1 MKAAKGF
8 YFAGLILSLLVG
20 IWHFFVPAM
29 FQWSSYIPAEYE
41 NLIVGINWTNY
52 FFSLL
57 LTGLSAILLY
67 WSRKV
72 FAGSREA
79 FFIFGFM
86 VFVWLNRALIGF
98 VYPWPLEPVPAAAI
112 GQLAAAILIFALLL
126 AAFVLLRREK
136 AR

>member
-1 MKAAKGF
+1 MRAAKGL
-8 YFAGLILSLLVG
+8 YFAGLILSMMVG

-41 NLIVGINWTNY
+41 NLIVGISWTNY
-52 FFSLL
+52 FFSLM

-67 WSRKV
+67 WSGKV
-72 FAGSREA
+72 FTGNREA

-86 VFVWLNRALIGF
+86 VFVWLNRVVIGF
-98 VYPWPLEPVPAAAI
+98 VNPWPLEPVPAAAI

-126 AAFVLLRREK
+126 VAFILLRRE
-136 AR
+136 AAG